1 MSERILI
8 ADDHQIVRQ
17 GLRRLLESEESF
29 TVIGEAANG
38 RAAVR
43 MVQEDQ
49 PDIVVMDVTMPDLN
63 GIDAARQITHEHP
76 DVKVIGLSMHADSR
90 FASEMLRAG
99 ASGYLLKEDAFEELS
114 TAIRQV
120 LAGTVYVSPRIAG
133 ALLGRGMDPDGGDE
147 LTNLA
152 ASQAASNRSGDLSAL
167 LSPMLHLSPRQ
178 REVLQLIAE
187 GRSTKE
193 IAFDLGVSV
202 KTVETHRR
210 QMMDKLNLHSVA
222 QLTKYAVREG
232 LTSVEH

>member
-29 TVIGEAANG
+29 TVVGEAANG

-43 MVQEDQ
+43 MVEEMN
-49 PDIVVMDVTMPDLN
+49 PDMVVMDVTMPDLN
-63 GIDAARQITHEHP
+63 GIDAARQITTEHP

-99 ASGYLLKEDAFEELS
+99 ASGYLLKEDAFEELA

-120 LAGTVYVSPRIAG
+120 LSGTVYVSRRIAG
-133 ALLGRGMDPDGGDE
+133 ALLGRGLEAESHDTTAGTNAGG
-147 LTNLA
+147 LA
-152 ASQAASNRSGDLSAL
+152 AI

-178 REVLQLIAE
+178 REVLQLISE

-232 LTSVEH
+232 LTSIEH

>member
-1 MSERILI
+1 MSERIII

-29 TVIGEAANG
+29 TVVGEAANG
-38 RAAVR
+38 RAAVK
-43 MVQEDQ
+43 MAEENH
-49 PDIVVMDVTMPDLN
+49 PDVIVMDVTMPDLN
-63 GIDAARQITHEHP
+63 GIDAARQVTLQHP
-76 DVKVIGLSMHADSR
+76 EIKVIGLSMHADSR

-99 ASGYLLKEDAFEELS
+99 ASGYLLKEDAFEELA

-120 LAGTVYVSPRIAG
+120 LSGSVYVSPRIAG
-133 ALLGRGMDPDGGDE
+133 ALLGRSLEAERHEEPTGIAADGNVGSIP
-147 LTNLA
+147 TM
-152 ASQAASNRSGDLSAL
+152 
-167 LSPMLHLSPRQ
+167 LSPILQLSPRQ

>member
-29 TVIGEAANG
+29 TVVGEAPNG
-38 RAAVR
+38 RAAVK
-43 MVQEDQ
+43 MAKELS

-63 GIDAARQITHEHP
+63 GIDAARQITTERP
-76 DVKVIGLSMHADSR
+76 DIKVIGLSMHADSR

-99 ASGYLLKEDAFEELS
+99 ASGYLLKEDAFEELA

-120 LAGTVYVSPRIAG
+120 LSGSVYVSPRIAG
-133 ALLGRGMDPDGGDE
+133 ALLGRSMESPESNDE
-147 LTNLA
+147 TIGIGA
-152 ASQAASNRSGDLSAL
+152 NRLSAV
-167 LSPMLHLSPRQ
+167 LSPMLQLSPRQ
-178 REVLQLIAE
+178 REVLQLISE

-232 LTSVEH
+232 ITTVDR